1 MSGGRERDEIFIGR
15 TLIVKDDNPYTGEE
29 MFSEGT
35 EISLSICKAYKE
47 IPGLPEENTIRRL
60 LF

>member
-1 MSGGRERDEIFIGR
+1 MSGGRERDEIIIGR

-35 EISLSICKAYKE
+35 EISLSIC
-47 IPGLPEENTIRRL
+47 
-60 LF
+60 